1 MDDLQTIPTP
11 RTQPIVHQPGTQA
24 GRPARRRSVW
34 PWLILLLV
42 LGVVVFLVSRL
53 GGGAARRAQ
62 VVPPQAVGVA
72 RAGTA
77 DMAVVDAGL
86 GTITSLA
93 SVTVQ
98 TQIAGTLQTI
108 GFHEGQIVH
117 KGDFLAQIDPRPYE
131 ALLAQARGTLA
142 HDQGLLHQA
151 QMDARRY
158 ALLQKQDSIGRQ
170 QAEDQQYVVEQYAG
184 SVAADQGM
192 VQTQLVN
199 LAFCR
204 ITSPVDGRVGLRQV
218 DAGNYVT
225 PTSLANGLVVV
236 TQLDP
241 ISALFTL
248 PEDDVPAIQAQ
259 LHAGARLAVQAYD
272 RSNTVHLADGTL
284 ETIDNQIDVTT
295 GTVKLRALFA
305 NPDFS
310 LFPNQFVNLRLIVST
325 VHGAVVVPNAALQ
338 TGSPGSFV
346 YLVQPPGSPGKP
358 VDDGEAA
365 DTKARDTKAGDTK
378 AGEGGRPAGP
388 SADTVSVRAVRL
400 GVADSEKTQVV
411 SGLSVGDMVVID
423 GSDRLRD
430 GAKVVLPGARMQGGD
445 GSGTHK
451 RRHAAQ
457 Q

>member
-1 MDDLQTIPTP
+1 MDDVHAIPKPP
-11 RTQPIVHQPGTQA
+11 RTGPIVHQPGQPPA
-24 GRPARRRSVW
+24 RPGRRRSVL
-34 PWLILLLV
+34 PWLILLLL
-42 LGVVVFLVSRL
+42 LGGVVFLVSRL
-53 GGGAARRAQ
+53 GGGAVRHAQ
-62 VVPPQAVGVA
+62 TAPPQAVGVG
-72 RAGTA
+72 RATTA
-77 DMAVVDAGL
+77 DMSVVDSGL

-98 TQIAGTLQTI
+98 TQIAGVLQTI

-151 QMDARRY
+151 QMDAKRY

-170 QAEDQQYVVEQYAG
+170 QAEDQQYVVEQYIG
-184 SVAADQGM
+184 SVAADQGN

-199 LAFCR
+199 LTYCH

-218 DAGNYVT
+218 DAGNYIT
-225 PTSLANGLVVV
+225 PTSLTNGIVVV

-241 ISALFTL
+241 ISAIFTL

-259 LHAGARLAVQAYD
+259 LHAGAKLVVQAYD

-305 NPDFS
+305 NPNFS

-325 VHGAVVVPNAALQ
+325 VHDAVVVPNAALQ
-338 TGSPGSFV
+338 TGAPGSFV
-346 YLVQPPGSPGKP
+346 YLVQPPGT
-358 VDDGEAA
+358 AA
-365 DTKARDTKAGDTK
+365 AAGDAAK
-378 AGEGGRPAGP
+378 PADAKSGDASGAGDQHARAP
-388 SADTVSVRAVRL
+388 ADTVGVRAVKL
-400 GVADSEKTQVV
+400 GVADADKTQIV
-411 SGLSVGDMVVID
+411 SGLAAGDVVVTD

-430 GAKVVLPGARMQGGD
+430 GAKVVLPGAKPQGAD
-445 GSGTHK
+445 GSAPHK
-451 RRHAAQ
+451 HRRAAAE
-457 Q
+457 

>member
-1 MDDLQTIPTP
+1 MDDLQTMPPP
-11 RTQPIVHQPGTQA
+11 RSQQA
-24 GRPARRRSVW
+24 GLGAPPPRRRSLW
-34 PWLILLLV
+34 PWLVLLLV
-42 LGVVVFLVSRL
+42 LGLVVYLVSLL
-53 GGGAARRAQ
+53 GGGSGGRHTQ
-62 VVPPQAVGVA
+62 IQPPQSVGTA
-72 RAGTA
+72 KAGTA
-77 DMAVVDAGL
+77 DMSVIDAGL

-151 QMDARRY
+151 QMDAKRY
-158 ALLQKQDSIGRQ
+158 ALLQRQDSIGRQ
-170 QAEDQQYVVEQYAG
+170 QAEDQQYVVEQYIG

-199 LAFCR
+199 LAYCR
-204 ITSPVDGRVGLRQV
+204 ITAPVAGRVGLRQV

-225 PTSLANGLVVV
+225 PTSLTSGIVVV

-241 ISALFTL
+241 ISAIFTL

-259 LHAGARLAVQAYD
+259 LRAGAKLVVQAYD

-284 ETIDNQIDVTT
+284 ETIDNQIDTTT

-305 NPDFS
+305 NPDFA

-338 TGSPGSFV
+338 TGAPGSFV
-346 YLVQPPGSPGKP
+346 YLVQQAGAAAADGKP
-358 VDDGEAA
+358 
-365 DTKARDTKAGDTK
+365 
-378 AGEGGRPAGP
+378 P
-388 SADTVSVRAVRL
+388 ADTVTVRPVKL
-400 GVADSEKTQVV
+400 GIADSEKTQVL
-411 SGLSVGDMVVID
+411 SGLAVGDTVVTD
-423 GSDRLRD
+423 GSDRLRE
-430 GAKVVLPGARMQGGD
+430 GAKIVLPGARAPGG
-445 GSGTHK
+445 GGTH
-451 RRHAAQ
+451 RHRHGAAAE
-457 Q
+457 

>member
-1 MDDLQTIPTP
+1 MDDLQTIPP
-11 RTQPIVHQPGTQA
+11 ARSRPPA
-24 GRPARRRSVW
+24 GEADRPVRRRSVW
-34 PWLILLLV
+34 PWLIVLLV
-42 LGVVVFLVSRL
+42 IGGVILLVMRL
-53 GGGAARRAQ
+53 GGTAAGRHAQ
-62 VVPPQAVGVA
+62 ATPPQAVGVA
-72 RAGTA
+72 KAGTA
-77 DMAVVDAGL
+77 DMSVIDAGL
-86 GTITSLA
+86 GTVTSLA

-98 TQIAGTLQTI
+98 TQIAGVLQTI

-117 KGDFLAQIDPRPYE
+117 RGDFLAQIDPRPYE

-170 QAEDQQYVVEQYAG
+170 QAEDQQYVVEQYIG

-204 ITSPVDGRVGLRQV
+204 ITAPVDGRVGLRQI

-259 LHAGARLAVQAYD
+259 LRAGAKLAVQAYD
-272 RSNTVHLADGTL
+272 RSNTIHLADGTL
-284 ETIDNQIDVTT
+284 ETLDNQIDVTT
-295 GTVKLRALFA
+295 GTVKLRALFN
-305 NPDFS
+305 NPDFT
-310 LFPNQFVNLRLIVST
+310 LFANQFVNLRLVVST
-325 VHGAVVVPNAALQ
+325 VHGAIVVPNAALQ
-338 TGSPGSFV
+338 TGAPGSFV
-346 YLVQPPGSPGKP
+346 YLVQAPGTGGQPAEPQTAPATSPDAKHARPPS
-358 VDDGEAA
+358 E
-365 DTKARDTKAGDTK
+365 
-378 AGEGGRPAGP
+378 
-388 SADTVSVRAVRL
+388 TVTVRAVKL
-400 GVADSEKTQVV
+400 GVADAEKTQII
-411 SGLSVGDMVVID
+411 SGLAVGDTVVID
-423 GSDRLRD
+423 GADRLRD
-430 GAKVVLPGARMQGGD
+430 GAAVVVPGPQGSDAPRG
-445 GSGTHK
+445 

-457 Q
+457 

>member
-1 MDDLQTIPTP
+1 MDDLQTIPPP
-11 RTQPIVHQPGTQA
+11 RTTQPIVHQA
-24 GRPARRRSVW
+24 GRPVRRRSFW
-34 PWLILLLV
+34 PWLILLLI
-42 LGVVVFLVSRL
+42 LGGVVFLVSRL
-53 GGGAARRAQ
+53 GNGAARHAQ

-72 RAGTA
+72 KAGTA
-77 DMAVVDAGL
+77 DMSVVDAGL
-86 GTITSLA
+86 GTVTSLA

-151 QMDARRY
+151 QMDAKRY
-158 ALLQKQDSIGRQ
+158 ALLQRQDSIGRQ
-170 QAEDQQYVVEQYAG
+170 QSEDQQYVVEQYVG

-218 DAGNYVT
+218 DAGNYIT
-225 PTSLANGLVVV
+225 PTSLTNGIVVV

-241 ISALFTL
+241 ISAIFTL

-259 LHAGARLAVQAYD
+259 LHAGARLVVQAYD
-272 RSNTVHLADGTL
+272 RSNTMHLADGTL
-284 ETIDNQIDVTT
+284 ETIDNEIDVTT

-305 NPDFS
+305 NPNFS

-325 VHGAVVVPNAALQ
+325 VHNAVVVPNAALQ
-338 TGSPGSFV
+338 TGAPGSFV
-346 YLVQPPGSPGKP
+346 YLVLPPGTEAKPGEVKP
-358 VDDGEAA
+358 AA
-365 DTKARDTKAGDTK
+365 DAKPDDASGAGGQH
-378 AGEGGRPAGP
+378 AHPP
-388 SADTVSVRAVRL
+388 ADTVSVRAVKL
-400 GVADSEKTQVV
+400 GVADSDKTQIV
-411 SGLSVGDMVVID
+411 SGLAVGDTVVID

-430 GAKVVLPGARMQGGD
+430 GAKVVLPGSRPQGGD
-445 GSGTHK
+445 GAAPH
-451 RRHAAQ
+451 RHRHAAE
-457 Q
+457 